1 MAALLLCPY
10 SGCARQKDPD
20 PSSITIASATS
31 SPTSSPTPAA
41 PTPPA
46 GYQAM
51 TVMDIAAAGPGS
63 AVLLV
68 DSAKERILPIFV
80 GGTEALSIQL
90 RLDRTRYQRPLTH
103 DLLDSIVEKLG
114 GDLVKVHV
122 DELRGSIYIGTVFV
136 RQGDRVIEVDARP
149 SDAIALA
156 LGHGAP
162 IFVAVKVLD
171 AGGLRRGD
179 LEEDAS
185 GEDRGQLRLPPA
197 PSEPMAL

>member
-1 MAALLLCPY
+1 
-10 SGCARQKDPD
+10 
-20 PSSITIASATS
+20 
-31 SPTSSPTPAA
+31 
-41 PTPPA
+41 
-46 GYQAM
+46 M

-114 GDLVKVHV
+114 GGLVKVHV

-136 RQGDRVIEVDARP
+136 RQGDRVIGVDARP

-179 LEEDAS
+179 LEEDVS